1 VKLKINLRKSFSGWR
16 RNRVDLHKI
25 IILCGL
31 SVIVSGIMGC
41 YNAGGAGTTLKQDDN
56 LIFQRVAIAPFQQ
69 ATPEQMDINAVD
81 CSRCWFFSKMD
92 GPPDRPEAIV
102 EQIFIERLK
111 AGYKVDIIP
120 PDRVAGIYER
130 YIGAFDKV
138 TPRSLLK
145 KVGDDLDAD
154 GIVFGYIYR
163 FRERQGTPYAAA
175 KPASVAFEIYLFRV
189 SDSALVWKGHFEKTQ
204 TSLMENVFQASAF
217 LKGGGRWVTVRE
229 LSEEGMDNVMK
240 NFPAPPR

>member
-1 VKLKINLRKSFSGWR
+1 MASV
-16 RNRVDLHKI
+16 HKI
-25 IILCGL
+25 IILFGL

-41 YNAGGAGTTLKQDDN
+41 YNGGGAGTTLQQGGK

-69 ATPEQMDINAVD
+69 ATPEQLDINAVD
-81 CSRCWFFSKMD
+81 CSRCRFFARMD
-92 GPPDRPEAIV
+92 GPPYRPEAIV

-111 AGYKVDIIP
+111 AGYKIDIIP

-138 TPRSLLK
+138 TPLTLLK

-154 GIVFGYIYR
+154 GIVFGYVYR
-163 FRERQGTPYAAA
+163 FRELQGTPYAAA
-175 KPASVAFEIYLFRV
+175 MPASVAFEIYLFRV

-204 TSLMENVFQASAF
+204 MSLMENVLQASAF

-240 NFPAPPR
+240 NFPAPSQ